1 MTEPADHAA
10 SLRMAALID
19 ASSLGTPAA
28 RRLRKRV
35 SPETSSQVVAV
46 AEASLA
52 PVEVWLRMS
61 SSGFSGI
68 EPMIA
73 RAAAGDR
80 AAIAEVLPILRVFV
94 QRYCRAR
101 LGADLPTHSVTDVAQ
116 EAVLRVLQ
124 ALPSYRDQGRPFIA
138 FVYNIALHLVEDFE
152 RNRVWR
158 RPPPPP
164 DLVALHTP
172 GDAAAAEFPLQ
183 ELDGRLRFLLEA
195 LPNRQREI
203 VILRVLI
210 GLSASETADAVG
222 STPGAVRVAQHRAL
236 ARLRR
241 LYQAQ
246 SLRE

>member
-10 SLRMAALID
+10 ALRMAALID

-52 PVEVWLRMS
+52 PVEVWLRLH
-61 SSGFSGI
+61 SSGFSRI
-68 EPMIA
+68 ESVIA

-101 LGADLPTHSVTDVAQ
+101 LGADSPTHSVTDIAQ

-124 ALPSYRDQGRPFIA
+124 ALPSYPDQGRPFIA
-138 FVYNIALHLVEDFE
+138 FAYGIAQHTVQDFE
-152 RNRVWR
+152 RNRVRR

-164 DLVALHTP
+164 DLVALHTT
-172 GDAAAAEFPLQ
+172 GYAAAAEFPVH
-183 ELDGRLRFLLEA
+183 ELDGRLRFLLDA
-195 LPNRQREI
+195 LPDKQREI
-203 VILRVLI
+203 VILRLLT
-210 GLSASETADAVG
+210 GLSAEETADAVG

-236 ARLRR
+236 TRLRR